1 MHEKE
6 LIRKQLLTRRNKL
19 TKDEVVSKSNIIQ
32 HALERHSSFQQAHT
46 ILFYVSYGHEVFT
59 HDLIKTYITR
69 DKTILVPYS
78 NTETCRITPVK
89 ITKWNELVKG
99 SYGILEPQHHTLYKE
114 NIDLIIL
121 PGVGFDRNGNRL
133 GHGKGYYDR
142 LITRSKTTPLI
153 GLAYDFQIIPTIPTQ
168 SHDRPVDI
176 IITETETITCT
187 KQKD

>member
-1 MHEKE
+1 MTMEDV
-6 LIRKQLLTRRNKL
+6 IN
-19 TKDEVVSKSNIIQ
+19 KSNTIQ
-32 HALERHSSFQQAHT
+32 HTLEQHPLFKQSKT
-46 ILFYVSYGHEVFT
+46 ILFYVSYGHEVST
-59 HDLIKTYITR
+59 HDLIKTYLR
-69 DKTILVPYS
+69 FDKTILVPYS
-78 NTETCRITPVK
+78 NTETCTITSIK
-89 ITKWNELVKG
+89 ITRWNELVKG
-99 SYGILEPQHHTLYKE
+99 SYGILEPKHYNNYEEHIE
-114 NIDLIIL
+114 LIIL

-142 LITRSKTTPLI
+142 LIANSSTTPLI